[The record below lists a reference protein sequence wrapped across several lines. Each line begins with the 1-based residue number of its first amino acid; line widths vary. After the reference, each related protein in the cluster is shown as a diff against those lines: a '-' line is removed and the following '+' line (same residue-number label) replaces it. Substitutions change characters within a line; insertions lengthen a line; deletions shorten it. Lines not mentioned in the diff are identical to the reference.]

1 MNHFRLTSPQLDE
14 GNIVLACLDLLTARG
29 WLPFRLPCG
38 RLKSPDGRRWITLH
52 PKGTPDYAVIH
63 QSLPAFLL
71 ETKRPIGGV
80 LSPEQIQRQREI
92 SVGFRI
98 TIVVCRDAKALGR
111 WLDEYEKQ
119 ALPRKGPLR
128 DGRHIKPAFSNT
140 RMLQENISHGEVD
153 DVDVNRSSKREGEP
167 L

>member
-1 MNHFRLTSPQLDE
+1 MNHFRLTSPPLVEDDIE
-14 GNIVLACLDLLTARG
+14 NACLDLLVARG
-29 WLPFRLPCG
+29 WLPFRLHCG
-38 RLKSPDGRRWITLH
+38 RLKTPDGRRWITLH

-119 ALPRKGPLR
+119 ALPRKGPLS
-128 DGRHIKPAFSNT
+128 DGRHIEPTFST
-140 RMLQENISHGEVD
+140 TVTEPGSKSRGEGN
-153 DVDVNRSSKREGEP
+153 DVDADRP
-167 L
+167 